1 MSSVAELA
9 PAPAPRA
16 ATPDKAALAAFLAAN
31 PFPRPLTL
39 GFFYRE
45 KMRAIHRIA
54 PAEGVRRVLEV
65 GGGQSGL
72 TGLLYPRAQ
81 VVNLELD
88 TRYAA
93 APCNRT
99 PGTRFVGGDAT
110 RLPFGDDSFDAVT
123 LFDLLEHVPDDRAV
137 AAEALR
143 VLRPGGHVLV
153 STPCAG
159 WRHPYH
165 GWMRPICRPEA
176 ELMAEWGHVRRGYA
190 LAALERL
197 FGARPD
203 KAAGFITALSVVG
216 HDVAFS
222 WLPRRLKV
230 ALCTLVAP
238 LSWAGYLATPRPERC
253 QEVAAVWRKG

>member
-1 MSSVAELA
+1 MSSIAELA
-9 PAPAPRA
+9 PAPAPA
-16 ATPDKAALAAFLAAN
+16 AEVPDKAALAAFLAGN

-54 PAEGVRRVLEV
+54 PATGVRRVLEV

-88 TRYAA
+88 TKYAK
-93 APCNRT
+93 APCNQGPRV
-99 PGTRFVGGDAT
+99 RFVGGDAT
-110 RLPFGDDSFDAVT
+110 NLPFETGSFDAVT
-123 LFDLLEHVPDDRAV
+123 LFDLLEHVPDDAAV
-137 AAEALR
+137 AKEALR
-143 VLRPGGHVLV
+143 VVRPGGHVLV
-153 STPCAG
+153 STPCAD

-190 LAALERL
+190 MAELERL

-203 KAAGFITALSVVG
+203 NAVGFITALSVIG

-222 WLPRRLKV
+222 WLPQKAKV
-230 ALCTLVAP
+230 ALCTLLAP
-238 LSWAGYLATPRPERC
+238 LSWAGYIATPGPERC
-253 QEVAAVWRKG
+253 QEVAAVWRRG